1 MRNRNIVETTLI
13 PINSSG
19 GLDKTLRSMVSGIET
34 VVKEDDG
41 LYHDYLMMKNRP
53 LLNLIL
59 TNWAISAIAANQL
72 EQDAMDGHIE
82 NDLKE

>member
-1 MRNRNIVETTLI
+1 MQNRNIVETTLI

-19 GLDKTLRSMVSGIET
+19 DLDKTLRSMVSGIET

-41 LYHDYLMMKNRP
+41 LYHDYLAMKNRP

-72 EQDAMDGHIE
+72 DQ
-82 NDLKE
+82 DLKEAKNEG